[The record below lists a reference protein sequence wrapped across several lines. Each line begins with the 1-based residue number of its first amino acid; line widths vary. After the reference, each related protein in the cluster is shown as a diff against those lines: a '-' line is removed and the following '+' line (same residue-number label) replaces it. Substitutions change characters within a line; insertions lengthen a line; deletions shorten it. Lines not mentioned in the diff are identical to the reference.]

1 MTKSDRLKPVKRV
14 AESREQRAA
23 RAMADALKRTKER
36 GDRYQELLDYRDEYT
51 ARFTQGNEF
60 GAKQGTRTALQM
72 QDFKVFLDRLD
83 HIIRE
88 QEKLLTA
95 AQKEYE
101 EKRKHWLATKTK
113 TQALDKAIG
122 RFKQAEQVRSSQKE
136 QKDQDNRPRRE
147 KPDVD

>member
-23 RAMADALKRTKER
+23 RAMADALKRAKER
-36 GDRYQELLDYRDEYT
+36 GDRYQELLDYRKEYT
-51 ARFTQGNEF
+51 ARFTQGSES

-83 HIIRE
+83 HIIHE
-88 QEKLLTA
+88 QEKLVTI

-101 EKRKHWLATKTK
+101 EKRTQWLATRTK
-113 TQALDKAIG
+113 TQALDKAIY
-122 RFKQAEQVRSSQKE
+122 RFKQAEQLRSSQKE
-136 QKDQDNRPRRE
+136 QKDQDSRPHRR
-147 KPDVD
+147 KPGSN